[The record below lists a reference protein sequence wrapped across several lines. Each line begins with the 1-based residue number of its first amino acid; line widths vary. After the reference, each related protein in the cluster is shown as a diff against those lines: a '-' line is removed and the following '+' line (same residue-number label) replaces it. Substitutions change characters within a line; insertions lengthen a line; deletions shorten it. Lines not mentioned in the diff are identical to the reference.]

1 VDLNDSKEK
10 KKKKIPRPE
19 WWYILHPSEYSEEEW
34 WTPSWGYNVLTMF
47 HEALKCN
54 SGFWSRMLRY
64 MVHTLHISSW
74 LWRDQETM
82 LVYVKG
88 DISEDDMETMGK
100 QIMESVIEITVR
112 EIARRVD
119 MPVNL
124 LHYILTRIRV
134 KVERWSVELIDKTGG
149 TLQTHSS

>member
-1 VDLNDSKEK
+1 
-10 KKKKIPRPE
+10 
-19 WWYILHPSEYSEEEW
+19 
-34 WTPSWGYNVLTMF
+34 
-47 HEALKCN
+47 
-54 SGFWSRMLRY
+54 